1 MMDSIIDGEDDQGGI
16 IEAIHKDKAQDLLEI
31 IRSGMQEQ
39 TNRKSAP
46 SKNQMP
52 SELLESK
59 EYTVP
64 TNQPISIADQIRKLA
79 NLKQE
84 GLIKEDE
91 FKQMKQLGRIPHRFA
106 QGKLLNR

>member
-1 MMDSIIDGEDDQGGI
+1 
-16 IEAIHKDKAQDLLEI
+16 
-31 IRSGMQEQ
+31 
-39 TNRKSAP
+39 
-46 SKNQMP
+46 
-52 SELLESK
+52 LLESK